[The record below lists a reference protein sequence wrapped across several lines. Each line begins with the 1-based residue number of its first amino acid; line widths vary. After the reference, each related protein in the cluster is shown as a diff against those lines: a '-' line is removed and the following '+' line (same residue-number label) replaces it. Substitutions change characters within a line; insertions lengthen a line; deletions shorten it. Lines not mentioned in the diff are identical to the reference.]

1 MNKIHKMITRFFIVI
16 LLFSIALPVLD
27 QTHFNQLT
35 FYNEPLNVQAED
47 SASNTEPPKVRV
59 DNSDSENEP
68 LKEFTPNTSNQ
79 HPQWNHNIMN
89 IGQAWADGYTG
100 VGISIAVLD
109 TGFYIQHPDNG
120 LVGGD
125 SVFSEDPWSNDHS
138 GHGTHIAG
146 IISARRG
153 TPYQGI
159 APDAKVY
166 GIKIYHEEDVNEEG
180 EVSTTVESVIAGIQ
194 QSIDLGVDIIVLS
207 SGLSYHDPELY
218 KIIKEAHD
226 LNIMIIAASGNGH
239 SSVNYPASYSE
250 VIAVTAIDEQLNPA
264 LDIIYGQENDF
275 SAPGVSIGGLSIPD
289 STYSYPYIF
298 MSGSSQAAP
307 HAAGLA
313 AILMQKY
320 KVRGEDIR
328 RIMQEQ
334 ALGIGDRGLY
344 GYGLLQYISDDDEK
358 NNELKP
364 VETTPGLPQDVA
376 PAPEDD
382 SDNDS
387 EDGEE
392 ARKPASS
399 READNG
405 NTEDDD
411 ELVEFFEIDIVESEA
426 LGTLESNI
434 LQLVED
440 GGTLQVNM
448 NGMSSLYLA
457 ERQVSQIRNRNIAI
471 ILKNNGMTWRI
482 SPANF
487 LPGGVTLRLYEGAP
501 VGVDDKKEDAV
512 RLYTISIY
520 QEDSRRDAYP
530 SWMRLSYD
538 LDSFGE
544 DHIENLQARRWDSV
558 RERWVDMKSNVEE
571 GNLVIETRYTTAIGF
586 FDPTQ
591 DDEKKEEANIESIE
605 NEDEEDSLSSSLYGK
620 LGIGVV
626 LFISLLVG
634 LRLLLRKKKK

>member
-1 MNKIHKMITRFFIVI
+1 MKKVHTFITQFFIAI
-16 LLFSIALPVLD
+16 LLFSIALPVLN
-27 QTHFNQLT
+27 QIHFNQLT
-35 FYNEPLNVQAED
+35 FYNEPIKVQAED
-47 SASNTEPPKVRV
+47 TKEEPLKVHV
-59 DNSDSENEP
+59 DTSDSDNEL

-120 LVGGD
+120 LSGGD

-146 IISARRG
+146 IISAKRG

-159 APDAKVY
+159 APDAEVY
-166 GIKIYHEEDVNEEG
+166 GIKIYHEEDVNENG
-180 EVSTTVESVIAGIQ
+180 DVSTTVESVIAGIRQ
-194 QSIDLGVDIIVLS
+194 AIDLKVDIIVLS
-207 SGLSYHDPELY
+207 SGLSYHDAELY

-239 SSVNYPASYSE
+239 LSVNYPASYSE

-320 KVRGEDIR
+320 KLRGEEIR
-328 RIMQEQ
+328 EIMQQQ
-334 ALGIGDRGLY
+334 AINIGDRGLY
-344 GYGLLQYISDDDEK
+344 GDGLVQYISDDDDK
-358 NNELKP
+358 NNELTTIKP
-364 VETTPGLPQDVA
+364 KPDATQETTPPPSG
-376 PAPEDD
+376 E
-382 SDNDS
+382 NTI
-387 EDGEE
+387 DGESEE

-399 READNG
+399 READNVD
-405 NTEDDD
+405 EEDD
-411 ELVEFFEIDIVESEA
+411 ELVEFYEIDIVESEA

-440 GGTLQVNM
+440 GGTLQINM
-448 NGMSSLYLA
+448 NDMGSLYLSD
-457 ERQVSQIRNRNIAI
+457 RQVTQIRNRNIAI
-471 ILKNNGMTWRI
+471 ILENEDMTWRI

-487 LPGGVTLRLYEGAP
+487 LPGGATLRFYEGAS
-501 VGVDDKKEDAV
+501 VGVDTKTNEPV
-512 RLYTISIY
+512 NLQTISIY
-520 QEDSRRDAYP
+520 QEDSRREAYP
-530 SWMRLSYD
+530 SSMRITYD
-538 LDSFGE
+538 LDVFGE
-544 DHIENLQARRWDSV
+544 QGVSHLQARRWDSV
-558 RERWVDMKSNVEE
+558 RGRWVDIESNVDD
-571 GNLVIETRYTTAIGF
+571 GRLVLETKYTTAIGF
-586 FDPTQ
+586 FDPSQ
-591 DDEKKEEANIESIE
+591 DEVEEIEPEPVE
-605 NEDEEDSLSSSLYGK
+605 NDEEDSFSSILYGK
-620 LGIGVV
+620 LGVGLV
-626 LFISLLVG
+626 LFISLLIG
-634 LRLLLRKKKK
+634 LGLFLKKDK

>member
-1 MNKIHKMITRFFIVI
+1 MKKTHTFITQFFITI
-16 LLFSIALPVLD
+16 LFCSIALPVLN
-27 QTHFNQLT
+27 QTHFNLLS
-35 FYNEPLNVQAED
+35 FYNEPLIVQAED
-47 SASNTEPPKVRV
+47 SDGDSLKVHV
-59 DNSDSENEP
+59 DTSESDEEV

-89 IGQAWADGYTG
+89 IGQAWVDGYTG

-120 LVGGD
+120 LRGGD

-146 IISARRG
+146 IISAKRG

-159 APDAKVY
+159 APDAEVY
-166 GIKIYHEEDVNEEG
+166 GIKIYHEEDVNENG
-180 EVSTTVESVIAGIQ
+180 DVSTTVESVIAGIRQ
-194 QSIDLGVDIIVLS
+194 AIDLKVDIIVLS
-207 SGLSYHDPELY
+207 SGLSYHDAELY

-239 SSVNYPASYSE
+239 LSVNYPASYSE

-320 KVRGEDIR
+320 KVRGEEIR
-328 RIMQEQ
+328 EIMQQQ
-334 ALGIGDRGLY
+334 AISIGDRGLY
-344 GYGLLQYISDDDEK
+344 GDGLVQYISDDDDK
-358 NNELKP
+358 NNELTTIKP
-364 VETTPGLPQDVA
+364 KPDATQETTPP
-376 PAPEDD
+376 P
-382 SDNDS
+382 S
-387 EDGEE
+387 EENIMDGESEE

-399 READNG
+399 READNVD
-405 NTEDDD
+405 EEDD
-411 ELVEFFEIDIVESEA
+411 ELVEFYEIDIVESEA

-440 GGTLQVNM
+440 GGTLQINM
-448 NGMSSLYLA
+448 NDMGSLYLSD
-457 ERQVSQIRNRNIAI
+457 RQVTQIRNRNIAI
-471 ILKNNGMTWRI
+471 ILENEDMTWRI

-487 LPGGVTLRLYEGAP
+487 LPGGATLRFYEGAS
-501 VGVDDKKEDAV
+501 VGVDTKTNEPV
-512 RLYTISIY
+512 NLQTISIY
-520 QEDSRRDAYP
+520 QEDSRREAYP
-530 SWMRLSYD
+530 SWMRITYD
-538 LDSFGE
+538 LDVFGE
-544 DHIENLQARRWDSV
+544 QGVSNLQARRWDSV
-558 RERWVDMKSNVEE
+558 RERWVDIESNVDD
-571 GNLVIETRYTTAIGF
+571 GRLVLETKYTTAIGF
-586 FDPTQ
+586 FDPSQ
-591 DDEKKEEANIESIE
+591 DEMEEIESEVVE
-605 NEDEEDSLSSSLYGK
+605 NEEEDNFSSSLYGK
-620 LGIGVV
+620 LGIGIV
-626 LFISLLVG
+626 LFISLLIG
-634 LRLLLRKKKK
+634 ISLFLKKDKKSK

>member
-1 MNKIHKMITRFFIVI
+1 MINMKKVHTFITQFFIAI
-16 LLFSIALPVLD
+16 LFFSIALPVLN
-27 QTHFNQLT
+27 QIHFNQLT
-35 FYNEPLNVQAED
+35 FYNEPIKVQAED
-47 SASNTEPPKVRV
+47 TKEEPLKVHV
-59 DNSDSENEP
+59 DTSDSDDEL

-120 LVGGD
+120 LSGGD

-146 IISARRG
+146 IISAKRG

-159 APDAKVY
+159 APDAEVY
-166 GIKIYHEEDVNEEG
+166 GIKIYHEEDVNENG
-180 EVSTTVESVIAGIQ
+180 DVSTTVESVIAGIRQ
-194 QSIDLGVDIIVLS
+194 AIDLETDIIVLS

-218 KIIKEAHD
+218 KIIKEAHN

-289 STYSYPYIF
+289 SAYSYPYIF

-328 RIMQEQ
+328 KIMQQQ
-334 ALGIGDRGLY
+334 AINIGDRGLY
-344 GYGLLQYISDDDEK
+344 GDGLVQYISDDDDK
-358 NNELKP
+358 NNELTTIKP
-364 VETTPGLPQDVA
+364 KPDATQETTPPPSG
-376 PAPEDD
+376 E
-382 SDNDS
+382 NTI
-387 EDGEE
+387 DGESEE

-399 READNG
+399 READNVDE
-405 NTEDDD
+405 EDN
-411 ELVEFFEIDIVESEA
+411 ELVEFYEIDIVESEA

-440 GGTLQVNM
+440 GGTLQINM
-448 NGMSSLYLA
+448 NDMGSLYLA
-457 ERQVSQIRNRNIAI
+457 DRQITQIRNRNITI
-471 ILKNNGMTWRI
+471 ILENDDMTWRI

-487 LPGGVTLRLYEGAP
+487 LPGGATLRFYEGAS
-501 VGVDDKKEDAV
+501 VGVDTKTNEPV
-512 RLYTISIY
+512 NLQTISIY
-520 QEDSRRDAYP
+520 QEDSRREAYP
-530 SWMRLSYD
+530 SSMRITYD
-538 LDSFGE
+538 LDVFGE
-544 DHIENLQARRWDSV
+544 QGVSHLQARRWDSV
-558 RERWVDMKSNVEE
+558 RGRWVDIESNVDD
-571 GNLVIETRYTTAIGF
+571 GRLVLETKYTTAIGF
-586 FDPTQ
+586 FDPSQ
-591 DDEKKEEANIESIE
+591 DEVEEIEPEPVE
-605 NEDEEDSLSSSLYGK
+605 NDEEDSFSSILYGK
-620 LGIGVV
+620 LGVGLV
-626 LFISLLVG
+626 LFISLLIG
-634 LRLLLRKKKK
+634 LGLFLKKDKKSK

>member
-1 MNKIHKMITRFFIVI
+1 MKKVHTFITQFFIAI
-16 LLFSIALPVLD
+16 LFFSIALPVLN
-27 QTHFNQLT
+27 QIHFNQLT
-35 FYNEPLNVQAED
+35 FYNEPIKVQAED
-47 SASNTEPPKVRV
+47 TKEEPLKVHV
-59 DNSDSENEP
+59 DTSDSDDEL

-120 LVGGD
+120 LSGGD

-146 IISARRG
+146 IISAKRG

-159 APDAKVY
+159 APDAEVY
-166 GIKIYHEEDVNEEG
+166 GIKIYHEEDVNENG
-180 EVSTTVESVIAGIQ
+180 DVSTTVESVIAGIRQ
-194 QSIDLGVDIIVLS
+194 AIDLETDIIVLS

-218 KIIKEAHD
+218 KIIKEAHN

-289 STYSYPYIF
+289 SAYSYPYIF

-328 RIMQEQ
+328 KIMQQQ
-334 ALGIGDRGLY
+334 AINIGDRGLY
-344 GYGLLQYISDDDEK
+344 GDGLVQYISDDDDK
-358 NNELKP
+358 NNELTTIKP
-364 VETTPGLPQDVA
+364 KPDATQETTPPPSG
-376 PAPEDD
+376 E
-382 SDNDS
+382 NTI
-387 EDGEE
+387 DGESEE

-399 READNG
+399 READNVDE
-405 NTEDDD
+405 EDN
-411 ELVEFFEIDIVESEA
+411 ELVEFYEIDIVESEA

-440 GGTLQVNM
+440 GGTLQINM
-448 NGMSSLYLA
+448 NDMGSLYLSD
-457 ERQVSQIRNRNIAI
+457 RQVTQIRNRNIAI
-471 ILKNNGMTWRI
+471 ILENEDMTWRI

-487 LPGGVTLRLYEGAP
+487 LPGGATLRFYEGAS
-501 VGVDDKKEDAV
+501 VGVDTKTNEPV
-512 RLYTISIY
+512 NLQTISIY
-520 QEDSRRDAYP
+520 QEDSRREAYP
-530 SWMRLSYD
+530 SSMRITYD
-538 LDSFGE
+538 LDVFGE
-544 DHIENLQARRWDSV
+544 QGVSNLQARRWDSV
-558 RERWVDMKSNVEE
+558 RGRWVDIESNVDD
-571 GNLVIETRYTTAIGF
+571 GRLVLETKYTTAIGF
-586 FDPTQ
+586 FDPSQ
-591 DDEKKEEANIESIE
+591 DEVEEIEPEPVE
-605 NEDEEDSLSSSLYGK
+605 NDEEDSFSSILYGK
-620 LGIGVV
+620 LGVGLV
-626 LFISLLVG
+626 LFISLLIG
-634 LRLLLRKKKK
+634 LGLFLKKDKKSK

>member
-1 MNKIHKMITRFFIVI
+1 MINMKKVHTFITQFFIAI
-16 LLFSIALPVLD
+16 LFFSIALPVLN
-27 QTHFNQLT
+27 QIHFNQLT
-35 FYNEPLNVQAED
+35 FYNEPIKVQAED
-47 SASNTEPPKVRV
+47 TKEEPLKVHV
-59 DNSDSENEP
+59 DTSDSDNEL

-120 LVGGD
+120 LSGGD

-146 IISARRG
+146 IISAKRG

-159 APDAKVY
+159 APDAEVY
-166 GIKIYHEEDVNEEG
+166 GIKIYHEEDVNENG
-180 EVSTTVESVIAGIQ
+180 DVSTTVESVIAGIRQ
-194 QSIDLGVDIIVLS
+194 AIDLETDIIVLS

-218 KIIKEAHD
+218 KIIKEAHN

-289 STYSYPYIF
+289 SAYSYPYIF

-320 KVRGEDIR
+320 KLRGEEIR
-328 RIMQEQ
+328 EIMQQQ
-334 ALGIGDRGLY
+334 AINIGDRGLY
-344 GYGLLQYISDDDEK
+344 GYGLVQYISDDDDK
-358 NNELKP
+358 NNELTTIKP
-364 VETTPGLPQDVA
+364 KPDATQETTPPPSG
-376 PAPEDD
+376 E
-382 SDNDS
+382 NTI
-387 EDGEE
+387 DGESEE

-399 READNG
+399 READNVD
-405 NTEDDD
+405 EEDD
-411 ELVEFFEIDIVESEA
+411 ELVEFYEIDIVESEA

-440 GGTLQVNM
+440 GGTLQINM
-448 NGMSSLYLA
+448 NDMGSLYLSD
-457 ERQVSQIRNRNIAI
+457 RQVTQIRNRNIAI
-471 ILKNNGMTWRI
+471 ILENEDMTWRI

-487 LPGGVTLRLYEGAP
+487 LPGGATLRFYEGAS
-501 VGVDDKKEDAV
+501 VGVDTKTNEPV
-512 RLYTISIY
+512 NLQTISIY
-520 QEDSRRDAYP
+520 QEDSRREAYP
-530 SWMRLSYD
+530 SWMRITYD
-538 LDSFGE
+538 LDVFGE
-544 DHIENLQARRWDSV
+544 QGVSNLQARRWDSV
-558 RERWVDMKSNVEE
+558 RERWVDIESNVDD
-571 GNLVIETRYTTAIGF
+571 GRLVLETKYTTAIGF
-586 FDPTQ
+586 FEPSQ
-591 DDEKKEEANIESIE
+591 DEVEEIESEVVE
-605 NEDEEDSLSSSLYGK
+605 NEEEDNFSSSLYGK
-620 LGIGVV
+620 LGIGIV
-626 LFISLLVG
+626 LFISLLIG
-634 LRLLLRKKKK
+634 ISLFLKKDKKSK